1 MTSKIKKEFKHKVL
15 IIGSGVIGLT
25 TAYLLLERGH
35 HVVIIAKDFPSIRRL
50 PKIASEASGAFCVPP
65 EAMAQRVAEIPHSDS
80 KSEQRILNET
90 LKEWSAYG
98 GERYTSLCKD
108 SRNTGVYLRELILL
122 SREKIDPII
131 LKQYKQMKRFRNSM
145 SLIKE
150 KGLRDE
156 SGQIKDAFS
165 FLAPIID
172 PPKFGIWLLE
182 ECKRKGAHLIQGAI
196 RGLLT
201 EQADALKMTYGV
213 QFIVNCSG
221 LGSIELAG
229 DQGMFPARGILLK
242 VKNDG
247 SLFPKIE
254 FCVEGQHTSF
264 GYDESGQEIVGRPY
278 LIARGED
285 SLMCGSFYQPN
296 RWDHSA
302 SISAPYVQSMIR
314 QCKDLCPCLNSLR
327 DSDFQVTVGIRPA
340 RKPGLRLEQD
350 PIEPCIFHNYGHYR
364 WGMTLNW
371 GSARDIV
378 YLIEN
383 EANKTQNAKSK
394 GKSAIAKL

>member
-1 MTSKIKKEFKHKVL
+1 
-15 IIGSGVIGLT
+15 
-25 TAYLLLERGH
+25 
-35 HVVIIAKDFPSIRRL
+35 
-50 PKIASEASGAFCVPP
+50 
-65 EAMAQRVAEIPHSDS
+65 
-80 KSEQRILNET
+80 
-90 LKEWSAYG
+90 
-98 GERYTSLCKD
+98 
-108 SRNTGVYLRELILL
+108 
-122 SREKIDPII
+122 
-131 LKQYKQMKRFRNSM
+131 
-145 SLIKE
+145 
-150 KGLRDE
+150 
-156 SGQIKDAFS
+156 
-165 FLAPIID
+165 
-172 PPKFGIWLLE
+172 
-182 ECKRKGAHLIQGAI
+182 
-196 RGLLT
+196 
-201 EQADALKMTYGV
+201 MTYGV

-254 FCVEGQHTSF
+254 FCVEGQRTSF

-278 LIARGED
+278 LIPRGED

-327 DSDFQVTVGIRPA
+327 DSDFQVTIGIRPA